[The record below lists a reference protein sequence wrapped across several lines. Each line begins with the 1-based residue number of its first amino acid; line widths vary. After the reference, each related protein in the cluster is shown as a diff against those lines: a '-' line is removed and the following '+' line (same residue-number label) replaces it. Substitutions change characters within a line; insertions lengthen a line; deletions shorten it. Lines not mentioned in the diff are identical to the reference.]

1 MAKFVQIQ
9 TCEQGH
15 THDELINIEDISR
28 IALGPNLLFLR
39 TPYGNGEYRHS
50 ITQKSVDKLLKVLDI
65 VGEEEQ
71 MANELTQK
79 QINKLVAEYKKY
91 YDGDEEVTEEKVLK
105 DLKEYI
111 KDFTDYENIEEV
123 PFDELL
129 DFIG

>member
-1 MAKFVQIQ
+1 MA
-9 TCEQGH
+9 
-15 THDELINIEDISR
+15 S
-28 IALGPNLLFLR
+28 
-39 TPYGNGEYRHS
+39 
-50 ITQKSVDKLLKVLDI
+50 
-65 VGEEEQ
+65 
-71 MANELTQK
+71 ELTQK

-123 PFDELL
+123 TFDELL

>member
-1 MAKFVQIQ
+1 MAK
-9 TCEQGH
+9 
-15 THDELINIEDISR
+15 
-28 IALGPNLLFLR
+28 
-39 TPYGNGEYRHS
+39 
-50 ITQKSVDKLLKVLDI
+50 
-65 VGEEEQ
+65 
-71 MANELTQK
+71 ELTQK
-79 QINKLVAEYKKY
+79 QINELVTEYKKN

>member
-1 MAKFVQIQ
+1 
-9 TCEQGH
+9 
-15 THDELINIEDISR
+15 
-28 IALGPNLLFLR
+28 
-39 TPYGNGEYRHS
+39 
-50 ITQKSVDKLLKVLDI
+50 
-65 VGEEEQ
+65 
-71 MANELTQK
+71 MANELTQE
-79 QINKLVAEYKKY
+79 QINQLVAEYKKY

>member
-1 MAKFVQIQ
+1 
-9 TCEQGH
+9 
-15 THDELINIEDISR
+15 
-28 IALGPNLLFLR
+28 
-39 TPYGNGEYRHS
+39 
-50 ITQKSVDKLLKVLDI
+50 
-65 VGEEEQ
+65 

-79 QINKLVAEYKKY
+79 QINELVAEYKKY
-91 YDGDEEVTEEKVLK
+91 YDGDEEVTEEKALK

>member
-1 MAKFVQIQ
+1 
-9 TCEQGH
+9 
-15 THDELINIEDISR
+15 
-28 IALGPNLLFLR
+28 
-39 TPYGNGEYRHS
+39 
-50 ITQKSVDKLLKVLDI
+50 
-65 VGEEEQ
+65 

-79 QINKLVAEYKKY
+79 QINKLVSEYKKY

>member
-1 MAKFVQIQ
+1 
-9 TCEQGH
+9 
-15 THDELINIEDISR
+15 
-28 IALGPNLLFLR
+28 
-39 TPYGNGEYRHS
+39 
-50 ITQKSVDKLLKVLDI
+50 
-65 VGEEEQ
+65 

-79 QINKLVAEYKKY
+79 QINKLVVEYKKY

-105 DLKEYI
+105 NLKEYI

>member
-71 MANELTQK
+71 MAKELTQK
-79 QINKLVAEYKKY
+79 QINELVAEYKKY

>member
-1 MAKFVQIQ
+1 
-9 TCEQGH
+9 
-15 THDELINIEDISR
+15 
-28 IALGPNLLFLR
+28 
-39 TPYGNGEYRHS
+39 
-50 ITQKSVDKLLKVLDI
+50 
-65 VGEEEQ
+65 